1 VALTLTLG
9 DAALVSLISTPFWLV
24 ISARRLH
31 DFGRSGWWGAV
42 PFCLGFVLGSGTAL
56 GLPMSATRMAFAN
69 VAVALGMTI
78 GLGSIPG
85 HTEKN
90 RFGVQAANRA

>member
-1 VALTLTLG
+1 
-9 DAALVSLISTPFWLV
+9 
-24 ISARRLH
+24 
-31 DFGRSGWWGAV
+31 
-42 PFCLGFVLGSGTAL
+42 
-56 GLPMSATRMAFAN
+56 MAFAN

-90 RFGVQAANRA
+90 RFGVQAAKRA